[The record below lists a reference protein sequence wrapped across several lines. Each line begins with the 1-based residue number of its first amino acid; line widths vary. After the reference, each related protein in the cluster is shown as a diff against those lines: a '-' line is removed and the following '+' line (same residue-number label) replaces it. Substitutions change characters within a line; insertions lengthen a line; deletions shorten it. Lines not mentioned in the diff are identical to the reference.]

1 MNLAGFVAHGVDEL
15 AHDHANAPRPVGG
28 PQGGL
33 IGSPE
38 QILETLREYR
48 AAGVDTFN
56 VSFPAETAPEQ
67 IARFGRQIIEASRD
81 L

>member
-1 MNLAGFVAHGVDEL
+1 MNCAAFVAHSEAEL
-15 AHDHANAPRPVGG
+15 ALYNANAPRPVGG

-38 QILETLREYR
+38 QIMQTLRDYR

-56 VSFPAETAPEQ
+56 VTFPLDAAPEQ
-67 IARFGRQIIEASRD
+67 IARFGRQVIEAARS